1 MSFNGLLNQTI
12 TLYNSSSV
20 DDYGRETFG
29 SATSVKG
36 RVEIVNKSLLLPNGD
51 VKQIDAIAF
60 VKPSVTIDNDDKVT
74 YNSVNY
80 KVVGKSIQVGR
91 NGSTHHY
98 QIELSRWI

>member
-12 TLYNSSSV
+12 TLYASTSL
-20 DDYGRETFG
+20 DDYGRESFG
-29 SATSVKG
+29 TATSVKA
-36 RVEIVNKSLLLPNGD
+36 RVEIVNKSQLLPNGD

-98 QIELSRWI
+98 QIELTRWV